1 MLTTLTNKLHHVR
14 RTELRAQALTG
25 AINALA
31 GLVALVTLLA
41 LLEFFFRFGVAGRT
55 VLFWGAGVAA
65 VVVLGRTLL
74 GPVGRLARLLP
85 GQSDEVIAARVGG
98 AIPAVGDR
106 LLNLLQLHRDYVVKS
121 QPGVSGDLA
130 GASIARTA
138 GPLLEHD
145 FGKIIDRGERRRSI
159 LLLVSASALLTGLFF
174 LSSGEMTAAWERIV
188 DHRAHYQT
196 PAPFQLSVLPGDV
209 EVERGEDLVVQVVAT
224 GIAPEEVFLMVED
237 QRSGREQKRAFERS
251 GPGRFELRLRDI
263 REDLRYRAVSGGV
276 ETSSYGVTV
285 VEPIDITNL
294 EVRLFP
300 PKYSRLERVTQPIGV
315 GDVRG
320 LRGTVASISAKTTS
334 PLAATEIVQI
344 LPSPLP
350 GGIGGADTVV
360 RPMALEGNLTNGQFS
375 LLRDGEYFLRGRTE
389 EGELVLL
396 SPTYRISVQAD
407 RPPTIRLLQPR
418 LGLDVDE
425 SNLVPVQV
433 RISDDYGFRDLRIV
447 YRLVSSRYS
456 TPWRKPRTVTMPLR
470 SRTEIDMEVP
480 FLWDMTPERFM
491 PEDEVE
497 AYVEV
502 LDNDPFLGPKSA
514 KSSRFLLRYPSF
526 DDILEESEKSRQGA
540 SDQLG
545 DLMKDAEKGRRE
557 MERLHRELAK
567 QLSARQG
574 KVGWGEKQKLKELMQ
589 KHEEMQGRLSEVA
602 ENLKE
607 MARKLR
613 DVEAMSPETMQE
625 YQELQKLFEQ
635 VENRELRRS
644 MEKLQEEMEK
654 MSPEEMMEAMKN
666 FEFNEEAFRKSLER
680 TRKRLEQM
688 KQTEEVGKLAG
699 RARELADEQE
709 RVNDELRSGEVDGVK
724 SELLEAREWELA
736 RKTSELQRDAASMGE
751 NLEEMRSATEQLARE
766 NPAAA
771 MQEAAQSIARN
782 RPEQASQSGERA
794 EESLREF
801 SGDMEELAKEMSRNR
816 GAEQRDRMEKSLKEL
831 LELAKRQQELQQ
843 ESARTPSG
851 SEEMRDQA
859 RQQSGLKQALEQ
871 LIDQTGSPDK
881 PSFTMTPEM
890 AKQLGDAM
898 NQMEQAQK
906 ALEDRQSQKASSSQG
921 KAVESMAG
929 AAEQMAGQLE
939 AAQQGEGEGEGGSG
953 SQGEGEGEGSG
964 SGSSLRSQIQ
974 QLAAQQQ
981 ALSIASRSGEEGS
994 SGGEGGEGASGG
1006 GGDGSGEEEKGGE
1019 GRLGREQREIGK
1031 SLRELAEEARDAGGG
1046 RKSAAESLE
1055 RAAEEIEAVLADL
1068 GDGTITPETR
1078 ARQDK
1083 IMSRLLDALKS
1094 SRERDYDEERE
1105 SSPGVDISRSSP
1117 GGPDSNPTGTE
1128 EDPLL
1133 PNAERR
1139 VRYAP
1144 EYREMI
1150 RLYLESLR

>member
-1 MLTTLTNKLHHVR
+1 MISRLSHKIDRVR
-14 RTELRAQALTG
+14 RAELRAQALTG

-41 LLEFFFRFGVAGRT
+41 LLEFFFRFDVTGRT
-55 VLFWGAGVAA
+55 ILFWGGGLAA
-65 VVVLGRTLL
+65 VASVGRTLL
-74 GPVGRLARLLP
+74 GPLGRLTGLLP

-106 LLNLLQLHRDYVVKS
+106 LLNLLQLHRDYVMKS

-130 GASIARTA
+130 GASIVRTA

-145 FGKIIDRGERRRSI
+145 YGEIIDRGERRRSI
-159 LLLVSASALLTGLFF
+159 LLLFSASALLFGLLF
-174 LSSGEMTAAWERIV
+174 LSGSEITSAWERIL
-188 DHRAHYQT
+188 DHRAHYQA
-196 PAPFQLSVLPGDV
+196 PAPFQLTLTPGDV
-209 EVERGEDLVVQVVAT
+209 EVERGEDLEVRVLASGT
-224 GIAPEEVFLMVED
+224 APEEVILLVED
-237 QRSGREQKRAFERS
+237 LRSGREQKRVLERS
-251 GPGRFELRLRDI
+251 GPGEFRYRLRGV
-263 REDLRYRAVSGGV
+263 RENLRYRAVSGGV
-276 ETSSYGVTV
+276 ETAPYTVTV
-285 VEPIDITNL
+285 VEPIDVTNL
-294 EVRLFP
+294 KVRLFP
-300 PKYSRLERVTQPIGV
+300 PRYSGLERVAQPVGV

-320 LRGTVASISAKTTS
+320 LRGTTVSLSAETTG
-334 PLAATEIVQI
+334 PLSSAEIVQV

-360 RPMALEGNLTNGQFS
+360 RPMALEGELTIGQFS
-375 LLRDGEYFLRGRTE
+375 LLRNGEYFLRGTTGD
-389 EGELVLL
+389 GEPVVL
-396 SPTYRISVQAD
+396 SPTYQISVQAD

-433 RISDDYGFRDLRIV
+433 RITDDFGFRDLRIV

-456 TPWRKPRTVTMPLR
+456 TPWEEPRYVAIPLR
-470 SRTEIDMEVP
+470 SRSEVDMEVP

-491 PEDEVE
+491 PEDEIE

-502 LDNDPFLGPKSA
+502 RDNDPFLGPKSA

-526 DDILEESEKSRQGA
+526 DDILEESEKSRESA
-540 SDQLG
+540 NDQLG
-545 DLMKDAEKGRRE
+545 DLMKEADKARRE
-557 MERLHRELAK
+557 MERLNRELAK

-574 KVGWGEKQKLKELMQ
+574 KAGWSEKQKLKELMR
-589 KHEEMQGRLSEVA
+589 KHEKMQEQLSEVA
-602 ENLKE
+602 QNLKE
-607 MARKLR
+607 MSRKLR

-644 MEKLQEEMEK
+644 MERLQQEMEK

-666 FEFNEEAFRKSLER
+666 FEFNEAEFRKSLER

-688 KQTEEVGKLAG
+688 KRTEEVGKLAG
-699 RARELADEQE
+699 RARELAEEQE
-709 RVNDELRSGEVDGVK
+709 RVNRELQSGEIDGVK
-724 SELLEAREWELA
+724 SEFLEAREWELA
-736 RKTSELQRDAASMGE
+736 RKTSELQKDAASLGKE
-751 NLEEMRSATEQLARE
+751 LKEMRQATEKLAQE
-766 NPAAA
+766 NPSAA
-771 MQEAAQSIARN
+771 MQDAAESIARN
-782 RPEQASQSGERA
+782 RPEQASQSGEEG
-794 EESLREF
+794 EESLRKF
-801 SGDMEELAKEMSRNR
+801 SEEMEQLAKEMSRNR
-816 GAEQRDRMEKSLKEL
+816 GAEQRERMEKSLKEL
-831 LELAKRQQELQQ
+831 LEMAKRQEELQR

-851 SEEMRDQA
+851 SEELRDQA

-898 NQMEQAQK
+898 NQMEGAQK
-906 ALEDRQSQKASSSQG
+906 ALEERQSQKASSNQG
-921 KAVESMAG
+921 EAVRSMAG

-953 SQGEGEGEGSG
+953 SQGEGQGEGSG
-964 SGSSLRSQIQ
+964 SGSLRSQIQ

-981 ALSIASRSGEEGS
+981 ALSMATRSGEEGS
-994 SGGEGGEGASGG
+994 SGREGGEGASGS

-1031 SLRELAEEARDAGGG
+1031 SLRELADEARKAGGA
-1046 RKSAAESLE
+1046 RKSASENLE

-1105 SSPGVDISRSSP
+1105 SSPGVDQSRNSP
-1117 GGPDSNPTGTE
+1117 GGPESNPTGTE
-1128 EDPLL
+1128 ENPLL
-1133 PNAERR
+1133 PNVDRIQG
-1139 VRYAP
+1139 YSP

-1150 RLYLESLR
+1150 RLYLESLQ